1 MPVSQPSAELNNG
14 VSIPLLGLGVYNMY
28 DREVE
33 EAVTEALQ
41 IGYRLID
48 TASMYRNEQE
58 VGNAVRKSAIPRNE
72 IFITTKVGNPD
83 QGYDSTLRA
92 FDVSL
97 DKLQTDYTDL
107 YLVHW
112 PIKGKRKGTWKAME
126 RIYAEGRTKAIGV
139 ANYIIPILQEMKD
152 YATIVPAVN
161 QVEFSPYLYL
171 PDLLNYCREHKI
183 QLQAYSPLV
192 RGKMFKDLRLLGLAK
207 KYNKTPAQII
217 LRWDIQLN
225 VSPIPKSANPQ
236 RLKENFDIFD
246 FSISEED
253 MQLLNSFHEK
263 IRVAEDP
270 MNYL

>member
-1 MPVSQPSAELNNG
+1 
-14 VSIPLLGLGVYNMY
+14 
-28 DREVE
+28 
-33 EAVTEALQ
+33 
-41 IGYRLID
+41 
-48 TASMYRNEQE
+48 
-58 VGNAVRKSAIPRNE
+58 
-72 IFITTKVGNPD
+72 
-83 QGYDSTLRA
+83 
-92 FDVSL
+92 
-97 DKLQTDYTDL
+97 
-107 YLVHW
+107 
-112 PIKGKRKGTWKAME
+112 
-126 RIYAEGRTKAIGV
+126 
-139 ANYIIPILQEMKD
+139 
-152 YATIVPAVN
+152 
-161 QVEFSPYLYL
+161 
-171 PDLLNYCREHKI
+171 
-183 QLQAYSPLV
+183 LQAYSPLV